1 MQVPGDTR
9 KASLLDGASWKRMWT
24 KARGRSVSERAWV
37 DSIKLTILF
46 IGNLHEQSVW
56 YDSDMPCIR
65 FFPQARRYIYTRGDG
80 APALLMPRAMQGA
93 E

>member
-1 MQVPGDTR
+1 MNVDEPLR
-9 KASLLDGASWKRMWT
+9 AEWHM
-24 KARGRSVSERAWV
+24 ARGRSVSERAWV
-37 DSIKLTILF
+37 DFIMVIIQF

-56 YDSDMPCIR
+56 YDSDMPCIT
-65 FFPQARRYIYTRGDG
+65 FFPQARRYIYARGDE